1 MARRQATT
9 KKRRTST
16 RKKKPTGAAKRQMTG
31 NVIGLIGL
39 LITVLAL
46 LKVGLVGMVFAEFFR
61 AIAGNAYQIFAGLT
75 LLVMGYLMIFGRWP
89 RLTWRWWV
97 GGNLFFFSYLL
108 LLEIPMFNALNRHT
122 DFWRVTLNL
131 IKNDFAKGGMASN
144 LGGGL
149 VGAAGYSVTY
159 PLLANVGTVL
169 IALILMI
176 TSVYVTFNLP
186 FHKTMQALRTALIQ
200 LGHQLQSGYEQ
211 LAHWVRIQIARWRV
225 HQQVRANQADADQSK
240 PAPDVSSEAPE
251 STAPT
256 STAAK
261 PASAASAAAKSQ
273 ADLNITVA
281 SDREAAPV
289 SNAASTTESNTDS
302 ETDQALQGTEVMDD
316 ADYQL
321 PTPTLL
327 TKIPKTDQSDE
338 YATIESNSQKLT
350 TTLASFGVQV
360 EVKNVSLGPSVT
372 KYELHPAVG
381 VKVSK
386 VVNLADDLAL
396 ALAAKDLRIEA
407 PIPGKSLIGIEV
419 PNKQI
424 STVSF
429 RDIVEA
435 QPAHPTKPLAVPLG
449 RDVSGNL
456 VVADLS
462 KMPHLLIAGSTGSG
476 KSVAINVMITGLL
489 MNTKPSQV
497 KFMLIDPKKV
507 ELGVYNGIPHLL
519 TPVVTEPKKAARA
532 LHKVVAE
539 MERRYELFA
548 DSKQRN
554 MQGYNQYIRQQNAAD
569 GQNRPVL
576 PYIVVVVDELAD
588 LMMVTSSEVEDAII
602 RLGQMARAAGIHMI
616 LATQR
621 PSVDVITGLIK
632 ANVPSRMAFAVSS
645 GTDSRTI
652 IDTNGAEKLL
662 GRGDMLYQPMGMN
675 KPLRVQGAYISDSDV
690 EAIVNFIK
698 AQQTA
703 DYDDSMLVKDDETDA
718 GGSGDPRDGE
728 DEYYADAVEL
738 VTEQQSASVSM
749 LQRRFRIGYNRAA
762 RIVDEMEERGVVG
775 PSEGSK
781 PRKVYRQKTADEA
794 PTSETP

>member
-1 MARRQATT
+1 
-9 KKRRTST
+9 
-16 RKKKPTGAAKRQMTG
+16 
-31 NVIGLIGL
+31 
-39 LITVLAL
+39 
-46 LKVGLVGMVFAEFFR
+46 
-61 AIAGNAYQIFAGLT
+61 
-75 LLVMGYLMIFGRWP
+75 
-89 RLTWRWWV
+89 
-97 GGNLFFFSYLL
+97 
-108 LLEIPMFNALNRHT
+108 
-122 DFWRVTLNL
+122 
-131 IKNDFAKGGMASN
+131 MASN

-159 PLLANVGTVL
+159 PLLANVGTIL
-169 IALILMI
+169 IALILMVASIYI
-176 TSVYVTFNLP
+176 TFDLP
-186 FHKTMQALRTALIQ
+186 FHKTMQALRQALMQ
-200 LGHQLQSGYEQ
+200 LGQQLRSGYEW
-211 LAHWVRIQIARWRV
+211 LTHVLRVQIARWRV
-225 HQQVRANQADADQSK
+225 HQQVRANQAASTEKQPTSTV
-240 PAPDVSSEAPE
+240 PQ
-251 STAPT
+251 STAPAETT
-256 STAAK
+256 SGTSA
-261 PASAASAAAKSQ
+261 PDSAASAVTSSP

-281 SDREAAPV
+281 SDREASPIK
-289 SNAASTTESNTDS
+289 SPTSAATVDHEQ
-302 ETDQALQGTEVMDD
+302 ELQGTEVMDD

-321 PTPTLL
+321 PESTLL
-327 TKIPKTDQSDE
+327 TKIPKTDQSAE

-569 GQNRPVL
+569 GQSRPVL

-652 IDTNGAEKLL
+652 IDSNGAEKLL

-675 KPLRVQGAYISDSDV
+675 KPLRVQGAYISDHDV
-690 EAIVNFIK
+690 EEVVNFIK

-718 GGSGDPRDGE
+718 AGSGDPRDGE
-728 DEYYADAVEL
+728 DEYYAEAVEL
-738 VTEQQSASVSM
+738 VTDQQSASVSM
-749 LQRRFRIGYNRAA
+749 VQRRFRIGYNRAA

-781 PRKVYRQKTADEA
+781 PRKVYRQKSADEA
-794 PTSETP
+794 PASGNDA